1 MNRNITAVNLL
12 VEPKTTILGGK
23 NMKNLKKIGFATALT
38 FSLLASGVS
47 ASAETHTVK
56 SGDTFWNLGMQ
67 YGVSVLDLKEAN
79 DRTSDLIYLG
89 EELEIP
95 EVVTSQD
102 KELLAKLVHA
112 EAKGEPYA
120 GKVAVAT
127 VVLNRVDSSEF
138 PDTIKEVIY
147 EKVEGG
153 SYAFSPV
160 ADGSINQQADEESKR
175 AVDEAITFRGQGK
188 GSLFFFNPDKSS
200 NPFMM
205 AREVTTVIGNH
216 RFAK

>member
-1 MNRNITAVNLL
+1 
-12 VEPKTTILGGK
+12 
-23 NMKNLKKIGFATALT
+23 MKNLKKIGFATALT

-47 ASAETHTVK
+47 ASAATHTVK
-56 SGDTFWNLGMQ
+56 SGDTFWNLGMK
-67 YGVSVLDLKEAN
+67 YGVSVLELKKEN
-79 DRTSDLIYLG
+79 NRTSDMIYPG
-89 EELEIP
+89 DELEIP

-127 VVLNRVDSSEF
+127 VVLNRVDSAEF
-138 PDTIKEVIY
+138 PNTIKEVIY
-147 EKVEGG
+147 EKVAGG

>member
-1 MNRNITAVNLL
+1 MR
-12 VEPKTTILGGK
+12 
-23 NMKNLKKIGFATALT
+23 NLKKIGFAAALT
-38 FSLLASGVS
+38 FSLLASSVS
-47 ASAETHTVK
+47 ASAATHTVK
-56 SGDTFWNLGMQ
+56 SGDTFWNIGMK
-67 YGVSVLDLKEAN
+67 YGVSVLELKEIN
-79 DRTSDLIYLG
+79 NRTSDMIQPG

-95 EVVTSQD
+95 ETVTKEE
-102 KELLAKLVHA
+102 KELLARLVHA
-112 EAKGEPYA
+112 ESKGEPYE

-138 PDTIKEVIY
+138 PNSIKEVIY
-147 EKVEGG
+147 EKTAGG

-160 ADGSINQQADEESKR
+160 ADGAINEAADEASKR
-175 AVDEAITFRGQGK
+175 AVEEAITFRGQGK
-188 GSLFFFNPDKSS
+188 GSLFFFNPAKSS

>member
-1 MNRNITAVNLL
+1 
-12 VEPKTTILGGK
+12 
-23 NMKNLKKIGFATALT
+23 MKNLKKIGFATALT
-38 FSLLASGVS
+38 FSLLATSVS
-47 ASAETHTVK
+47 ASAATHTVQ
-56 SGDTFWNLGMQ
+56 SGDTFWNLGMK
-67 YGVSVLDLKEAN
+67 YGVSVLELKKMN
-79 DRTSDLIYLG
+79 NRTSDMIYPG

-95 EVVTSQD
+95 VLVTNEE
-102 KELLAKLVHA
+102 KELLARLVHA

-138 PDTIKEVIY
+138 PNSIKDVIY
-147 EKVEGG
+147 EKASGG

-160 ADGSINQQADEESKR
+160 ADGSINQPADEESKR
-175 AVDEAITFRGQGK
+175 AVDEALTFRGQGN

-205 AREVTTVIGNH
+205 SREVTTIIGNH

>member
-1 MNRNITAVNLL
+1 
-12 VEPKTTILGGK
+12 
-23 NMKNLKKIGFATALT
+23 MKNLKKIGFAAALT
-38 FSLLASGVS
+38 FSLLASSVS
-47 ASAETHTVK
+47 ASAATHTVE
-56 SGDTFWNLGMQ
+56 SGDTFWNLGMK
-67 YGVSVLDLKEAN
+67 YGVSVLNLKEIN
-79 DRTSDLIYLG
+79 NRTSDMIYPG

-95 EVVTSQD
+95 ESVSAQD
-102 KELLAKLVHA
+102 KELLARIVHA

-138 PDTIKEVIY
+138 PDTIKDVIY
-147 EKVEGG
+147 EKTPGG

-160 ADGSINQQADEESKR
+160 ADGSINQPADEEAKR
-175 AVDEAITFRGQGK
+175 AVDEAITFRGQGN

-200 NPFMM
+200 HPFMM
-205 AREVTTVIGNH
+205 SREVTTIIGNH

>member
-1 MNRNITAVNLL
+1 
-12 VEPKTTILGGK
+12 
-23 NMKNLKKIGFATALT
+23 MKNLKKIGFATALT